1 LNQLADDKFVSVVTY
16 DCCCCTVLASD
27 PQYVICAYAW
37 ICVTFLQVT
46 LKQPV
51 LVEQLKLDDT
61 DESLVSAAL
70 ELAGVTTSAATTAT
84 DTTTAGTAGTTA
96 VAPSPAHNT
105 ASSATATTAA
115 NAATAASTVAA
126 ATTGGVL
133 KVVQSELGKTVWI
146 VRVLPH
152 SEQRVPFEYTVE
164 WPADKEITVE

>member
-1 LNQLADDKFVSVVTY
+1 MAAAAA
-16 DCCCCTVLASD
+16 VLASD
-27 PQYVICAYAW
+27 TQHILFPCAL
-37 ICVTFLQVT
+37 VFTTRSQVT
-46 LKQPV
+46 LKQPA

-70 ELAGVTTSAATTAT
+70 ELAGVTTSATTTAT
-84 DTTTAGTAGTTA
+84 DTTTTAATGTTA
-96 VAPSPAHNT
+96 VAASPAHST
-105 ASSATATTAA
+105 ASSTTTATAAA
-115 NAATAASTVAA
+115 NAATVSTTVAT

>member
-27 PQYVICAYAW
+27 PQYAICAYAW
-37 ICVTFLQVT
+37 ICDTFLQVT
-46 LKQPV
+46 LKQPA

-70 ELAGVTTSAATTAT
+70 ELAGVTTSATTTAT
-84 DTTTAGTAGTTA
+84 DTTTAGITTA
-96 VAPSPAHNT
+96 VAPSPAHST
-105 ASSATATTAA
+105 ASSTTTTTAA
-115 NAATAASTVAA
+115 NAAGASATVAA
-126 ATTGGVL
+126 ATNGGVL

>member
-1 LNQLADDKFVSVVTY
+1 L
-16 DCCCCTVLASD
+16 
-27 PQYVICAYAW
+27 I
-37 ICVTFLQVT
+37 LQVT
-46 LKQPV
+46 LKQPA

-84 DTTTAGTAGTTA
+84 DTTTTAITTTA
-96 VAPSPAHNT
+96 VAPSPAHST
-105 ASSATATTAA
+105 ASSTTTTTAA
-115 NAATAASTVAA
+115 NAAATSTVAA
-126 ATTGGVL
+126 TSGGVL